1 MIVEFEKELISALK
15 EVCKNTSIY
24 LGEFEDKN
32 EMELLIKGSD
42 EFVFVEFVDEKYEDM
57 VRKNVNFNIHILCTT
72 SSKQQIYRQENRYKA
87 INLAERIDK
96 KLNKSFLDN
105 EFSIRL
111 NNLKVLHNSITDY
124 GYMYVLSRQIST
136 DFLQKDSWLE
146 S

>member
-111 NNLKVLHNSITDY
+111 NNLKVLQNSITDY

>member
-1 MIVEFEKELISALK
+1 MIVEFEKELISVLK

>member
-105 EFSIRL
+105 EFGIRL

>member
-1 MIVEFEKELISALK
+1 MIVEFEKELISAIK

-87 INLAERIDK
+87 INLAERIDE

>member
-87 INLAERIDK
+87 INLDERIDK

>member
-1 MIVEFEKELISALK
+1 MIVEFEKELISVLK

-32 EMELLIKGSD
+32 EMELLVKGSD

>member
-1 MIVEFEKELISALK
+1 MIVEFEKELISAIK

>member
-1 MIVEFEKELISALK
+1 VEFEKELISALK

>member
-87 INLAERIDK
+87 INLAERIAK

>member
-1 MIVEFEKELISALK
+1 MIVEFEKELISVLK

-32 EMELLIKGSD
+32 EMELLVKGSD

-124 GYMYVLSRQIST
+124 GYVYVLSRQIST